1 MSTFSR
7 RPSRVEPTR
16 ARPEALA
23 SRLDRFPRTV
33 RGPVAALA
41 ARHSRLADLAWSY
54 PGLLVAL
61 ACPRRGFDPSL
72 AVQAVI
78 AGRKLTDVTRLA
90 GVPLW
95 LRRLPPEAFEGRIG
109 PLPDGEVFRLRVA
122 NVLPKPHTAAHWL
135 RHLSDAFVVAD
146 ADFALW
152 LAGAISR
159 EPQKFRPVARG
170 WKRQPPLVH
179 ALRRMAVWAWFSRRP
194 ETMAGALIERRW
206 SPDIGLS
213 AARDASREWWS
224 DLGAYFFVGDGRP
237 ASSWLRPGSQDG
249 YDFMPLDSAALL
261 IGQGKAQENCIRD
274 FDHFIAAGC
283 SRLWRVEKDGV
294 VVGTLSIGF
303 RGMEG
308 LCQVEQLRGFR
319 NRRLPAEVWMAAA
332 KWLRTADP
340 VFCTRPPEAP
350 VQQGVWR
357 RIWRPY
363 WLGKQAIPTWLPLRG
378 TLDVAFEI

>member
-1 MSTFSR
+1 MSTLSCR
-7 RPSRVEPTR
+7 PTR
-16 ARPEALA
+16 VARSHGRPEALV
-23 SRLDRFPRTV
+23 SRLARFPRTV

-41 ARHSRLADLAWSY
+41 ARHARFADLAWSF

-61 ACPRRGFDPSL
+61 ACPRRGSDPAL
-72 AVQAVI
+72 AVQAVL
-78 AGRKLTDVTRLA
+78 AGRKLADVARLA

-109 PLPDGEVFRLRVA
+109 PLPDGDPFRMRIA
-122 NVLPKPHTAAHWL
+122 NVLPRPRNACFWL
-135 RHLSDAFVVAD
+135 RHVSDAFVVAD

-152 LAGAISR
+152 LAGQIHRHPA
-159 EPQKFRPVARG
+159 KFRPMARD
-170 WKRQPPLVH
+170 WRRQPPLVH

-194 ETMAGALIERRW
+194 ETMAGGLIERRW
-206 SPDIGLS
+206 SPDIGLLP
-213 AARDASREWWS
+213 AQQASREWWS
-224 DLGAYFFVGDGRP
+224 DLGAYFFVGDGRLE
-237 ASSWLRPGSQDG
+237 SSWLRPGSQDG
-249 YDFMPLDSAALL
+249 YDFSPLDSAALL
-261 IGQGKAQENCIRD
+261 IEQGKAEENCIRD

-283 SRLWRVEKDGV
+283 SRLWRVEKDGG

-350 VQQGVWR
+350 VQQGVWCR
-357 RIWRPY
+357 LWRPY
-363 WLGKQAIPTWLPLRG
+363 WLGKRAIPSWLPLRG